1 MVVMVLLV
9 LMVVLTEEFRRL
21 MGIKAA
27 PKPQE
32 VSSKWGRDDK
42 KMLRWK
48 YFESAL
54 VFLNTRLFFRELE
67 QGFEKARETHFGGR
81 SFTQ

>member
-1 MVVMVLLV
+1 MMVVMVW
-9 LMVVLTEEFRRL
+9 MVVLTEQFRRL

-42 KMLRWK
+42 KMLR
-48 YFESAL
+48 
-54 VFLNTRLFFRELE
+54 
-67 QGFEKARETHFGGR
+67 
-81 SFTQ
+81 